1 MLSLIPGTGLDAV
14 LPQSLCSRTLMSRL
28 ILKSVAVF
36 VELKQCLLFAVTAG
50 CLRWNIHNIY
60 STINP
65 VVKHFLDPT

>member
-1 MLSLIPGTGLDAV
+1 
-14 LPQSLCSRTLMSRL
+14 MSRL